1 MGVQLHRIELGRS
14 KSPLRTDP
22 HAPRALHRFLQDE
35 IQKRRDADLAL
46 RRVEHRYQSIFEHAL
61 EGIFQTSREG
71 MYIAANPALVKM
83 YGYGT
88 FEELAAN
95 INNIATQLYVDP
107 QRRAEFVRL
116 MQEHGQVLH
125 FESEIRRRDGT
136 TMWISEN
143 VRSIHDDNGV
153 FLYYEGTVDDITE
166 IKQAHEKLQRMFQK
180 LEQTQNRLED
190 ELAEAANY
198 VRSLLPGELTG
209 PVEAQWCYLPCSHLG
224 GDGFGYHWLDSETLA
239 IYLLDVSG
247 HGVGSA
253 LLSISVLNVLRTQLL
268 VATDFRDPGAV
279 LEGLNRA
286 FPINR
291 NNDKYFTIWY
301 GAYHV
306 PSRTLTYASAGQHAA
321 LLVSDGAVPGLPLQ
335 TTGAVVGVTPDMKYA
350 SAQVHVP
357 AGADLYL
364 FSDGVFEIA
373 QPDGTWQLWDE
384 FARYLEKN
392 RPSIDAI
399 VKRMRQLHGVE
410 EFEDDFSLLKLRLA

>member
-1 MGVQLHRIELGRS
+1 MGALQHRIELGRS
-14 KSPLRTDP
+14 KSPSWSAT
-22 HAPRALHRFLQDE
+22 HTPRSFHRVLQDE
-35 IQKRRDADLAL
+35 IQKRQNADLAL

-88 FEELAAN
+88 FEELAAS

-107 QRRAEFVRL
+107 HRRTEFIRL

-136 TMWISEN
+136 TIWISEN
-143 VRSIHDDNGV
+143 VRSIHDETGA
-153 FLYYEGTVDDITE
+153 FLYYEGTVDDVTE
-166 IKQAHEKLQRMFQK
+166 IRLAREKLERMCETLERTQR
-180 LEQTQNRLED
+180 RLED

-198 VRSLLPGELTG
+198 VRSLLPGPLTG
-209 PVEAQWCYLPCSHLG
+209 PVETHSCYLPCSHLG
-224 GDGFGYHWLDSETLA
+224 GDSFGYHWLDVETLA

-268 VATDFRDPGAV
+268 VATDFRDPGTV

-301 GAYHV
+301 GVYHV
-306 PSRTLTYASAGQHAA
+306 PSRKLTYASAAQHPA
-321 LLVSDGAVPGLPLQ
+321 LLVSGDARGFPLQ
-335 TTGAVVGVTPDMKYA
+335 TGGAVVGVTPGQKYP
-350 SAQVHVP
+350 SAQVEVP
-357 AGADLYL
+357 AEADLYL
-364 FSDGVFEIA
+364 FSDGVYEIA
-373 QPDGTWQLWDE
+373 RPDGTWQLWDE
-384 FARYLEKN
+384 FAQFLGKT
-392 RPSIDAI
+392 RPSIETI
-399 VKRMRQLHGVE
+399 VKRMCEIHGTE